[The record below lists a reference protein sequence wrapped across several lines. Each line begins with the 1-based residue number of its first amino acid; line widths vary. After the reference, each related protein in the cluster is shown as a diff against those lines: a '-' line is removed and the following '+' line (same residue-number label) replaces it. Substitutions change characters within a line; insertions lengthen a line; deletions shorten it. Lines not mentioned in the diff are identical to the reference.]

1 MSSRHRSPIL
11 PDADPD
17 DIAFRREGIHRLDTG
32 VRVGEEWL
40 LDHRLP
46 THTACWL
53 PTVLALVER
62 VPRATLPDSVWV
74 SVNAD
79 SGLLAHI
86 QLEPA
91 WEILSRRCWET
102 GRPLVIEW
110 TEKACSGE
118 MAEKA
123 TNLLSRLQHRYG
135 LAVAIDDMGSPGMD
149 GFWRLSR
156 VEPQWVKIDGPWF
169 RRAVSGDARQREGIA
184 IAIELV
190 RRLGAETIVEWI
202 ETPEDRLLA
211 QSLGARF
218 GQGFLWSKER
228 KDHVFAEPKRTGMFA
243 AAVAR

>member
-1 MSSRHRSPIL
+1 MSRKHRSPIL
-11 PDADPD
+11 PDANPC
-17 DIAFRREGIHRLDTG
+17 DIAFRREGIHCLNTG
-32 VRVGEEWL
+32 DRVGEEWL
-40 LDHRLP
+40 LDHPLP
-46 THTACWL
+46 TCTNDWL
-53 PTVLALVER
+53 LVVLALIEK
-62 VPRATLPDSVWV
+62 VPPAILPESIWI

-79 SGLLAHI
+79 SDLLAH
-86 QLEPA
+86 QPMEPA
-91 WEILSRRCWET
+91 WEILSRRCWEA

-110 TEKACSGE
+110 TERNCGGAI
-118 MAEKA
+118 AEKA
-123 TNLLSRLQHRYG
+123 VDVLAQLQRRYG
-135 LAVAIDDMGSPGMD
+135 LSVAVDDMGSPGMD